1 MTAKLA
7 DDHWTMGVSHAWS
20 MEALM
25 KMARAE
31 AEQAGQT
38 DLEKAVFN
46 GGLSPSIHLLAGYSL
61 EVLLKCAC
69 YLHGGELKRLRSK
82 ALGHDL
88 TALFDEAQ
96 RLGYVSSVPNLR
108 SIAERLREA
117 HFNHQFRY
125 GGFGMVQMPPLAET
139 LEALTALYNELHNP
153 LLAALAREAQN

>member
-46 GGLSPSIHLLAGYSL
+46 GGLSPSIHL
-61 EVLLKCAC
+61 
-69 YLHGGELKRLRSK
+69 
-82 ALGHDL
+82 
-88 TALFDEAQ
+88 
-96 RLGYVSSVPNLR
+96 
-108 SIAERLREA
+108 
-117 HFNHQFRY
+117 NHQFRY